1 LTFARRSLFLGI
13 GWKNLEDKLLAR
25 TGLKLV
31 RSQLK
36 NKLDNMKK
44 YYTVFM
50 ELKNAATKLGWD
62 DANQTVDSSS
72 MW

>member
-1 LTFARRSLFLGI
+1 
-13 GWKNLEDKLLAR
+13 
-25 TGLKLV
+25 
-31 RSQLK
+31 
-36 NKLDNMKK
+36 MKK
-44 YYTVFM
+44 DYTVFM